1 MEYIKLTKLYIFH
14 ICLNSILINILLPL
28 RLNHLDI
35 LKILPNSTYLF
46 PPLIILIF
54 LLLLLSLLLLLL
66 LQLLQIIILTY
77 FSPSSYVLK
86 TYKCFCLNFF
96 IRLSLIKLFLF
107 QYEYTTSF
115 ERSQCLLKTFLYKN
129 RNYILTS
136 VFLNEIRYFY

>member
-1 MEYIKLTKLYIFH
+1 M
-14 ICLNSILINILLPL
+14 LLPILQIIILTYCFLLFIFSFNPSLIYTLLSL

-35 LKILPNSTYLF
+35 LKILPNSTCLF

-77 FSPSSYVLK
+77 FLPSSYVLK

-107 QYEYTTSF
+107 QYEYIIF
-115 ERSQCLLKTFLYKN
+115 FVRSQYLFKTFL
-129 RNYILTS
+129 
-136 VFLNEIRYFY
+136 